1 MSQTAANSLAEAL
14 WREEKSF
21 LIQHY
26 ARLLLEEVEASGDLD
41 DKIVASLQVAR
52 PYADAALA
60 LRIAN
65 LLDVHGHDAP
75 LNPINGAVLADE
87 ATPSPADLNEDGE
100 ELDGLYDEEEDESGA
115 AADLFADEDALAE
128 DDDDAENLFAG
139 EEDDSDFLDDDDE
152 AASLFIDDDEDD
164 DELFAGDEED
174 WDEHTGLVGEEE
186 EALAAADVEEDL
198 FAEDA
203 EEEAAA
209 DASEADEEAGVLFA
223 EDIYSGNTG
232 AEKAEIEETP
242 GFNPTQSSEEG
253 ATAGFDAPEVSEKE
267 SKIGQRKKVAKKQI
281 KKRPKRTEATKGKK
295 EKGLNT
301 EATPQEE
308 NKSSH
313 AEQTAKGKKEAMERM
328 AKAKEELERRKQNR
342 RATEKEEEASEEVAV
357 EEESSAADL
366 LGNIAYQVSLD
377 DIEKRLGIQTIPE
390 DRTRL
395 DRLLAQKM
403 RDPSIRALL
412 EGATEEG
419 VTLALLPR
427 LPRFIREGQ
436 LFQVNGANLVRSY
449 PQFFENVQQIVLKL
463 HTEAFF
469 LQQSPGLDW
478 AIVTTE
484 ILNDSRQK
492 TYMQQKQALKTHA
505 QRYQATER
513 RVRRRNMIDA
523 LYDLVVIKLVHGVN
537 MLSETVDLTESN
549 VGRQNLALINY
560 GENGIRISD
569 IGRRQTHPQLGVC
582 PNW

>member
-26 ARLLLEEVEASGDLD
+26 AHLLLEEVEASGDLD

-65 LLDVHGHDAP
+65 LLDIHGHDAP
-75 LNPINGAVLADE
+75 LNPTNGAVLADE

-100 ELDGLYDEEEDESGA
+100 ELDSLYDEEEDESGA

-174 WDEHTGLVGEEE
+174 L
-186 EALAAADVEEDL
+186 AADVEEDL

-232 AEKAEIEETP
+232 AEKPEIEETP

-267 SKIGQRKKVAKKQI
+267 NKTGRRKKVAEKQI
-281 KKRPKRTEATKGKK
+281 KKRTKRKEATKGKK

-313 AEQTAKGKKEAMERM
+313 AEQSAKGKKEAMERM

-342 RATEKEEEASEEVAV
+342 RATKKEEEASEDVAV
-357 EEESSAADL
+357 EEDSSAADL

-449 PQFFENVQQIVLKL
+449 PQFFENVQQILLKL
-463 HTEAFF
+463 RTEAFF

-513 RVRRRNMIDA
+513 RVRRRYMIDA

-549 VGRQNLALINY
+549 VGRLNLALINY

>member
-26 ARLLLEEVEASGDLD
+26 AHLLLEELEASGDLD

-60 LRIAN
+60 MRIAN
-65 LLDVHGHDAP
+65 LLDLHGLDAP
-75 LNPINGAVLADE
+75 LNPTNGALLADE
-87 ATPSPADLNEDGE
+87 ATPSSADLNENGE
-100 ELDGLYDEEEDESGA
+100 ELDSLYDEEEEESGA

-139 EEDDSDFLDDDDE
+139 EEDDSDFLHDE
-152 AASLFIDDDEDD
+152 DDDEDD

-186 EALAAADVEEDL
+186 EALAAAVVEEDL

-209 DASEADEEAGVLFA
+209 VASEADEEAGVLFA

-232 AEKAEIEETP
+232 TEKAEIEETP
-242 GFNPTQSSEEG
+242 RFNPTQSSEEG

-267 SKIGQRKKVAKKQI
+267 SKTGRRKNVAEKQMKKGTNS
-281 KKRPKRTEATKGKK
+281 KEATKSKK

-313 AEQTAKGKKEAMERM
+313 AEQSATGKKEAMERM

-357 EEESSAADL
+357 EEESSAAGL

-377 DIEKRLGIQTIPE
+377 DIEQRLGIQTIPE

-436 LFQVNGANLVRSY
+436 LFQVNGATLVRSY

-505 QRYQATER
+505 QRYQATES
-513 RVRRRNMIDA
+513 RVRRRNMIDV
-523 LYDLVVIKLVHGVN
+523 LYDLLVIKLVHGVN
-537 MLSETVDLTESN
+537 MLSETVDLTESK
-549 VGRQNLALINY
+549 VGRQNLAFINY

>member
-26 ARLLLEEVEASGDLD
+26 AHLLLEEVEASGDLD
-41 DKIVASLQVAR
+41 DKIVASLQVAW

-65 LLDVHGHDAP
+65 LLAIHGHDAP
-75 LNPINGAVLADE
+75 LNPTNEALLADE
-87 ATPSPADLNEDGE
+87 VTPSPADLNEDGE
-100 ELDGLYDEEEDESGA
+100 ELDSLYDEDEDEDEAGA
-115 AADLFADEDALAE
+115 AANLFADEDALAE
-128 DDDDAENLFAG
+128 NDDDAESLFAG
-139 EEDDSDFLDDDDE
+139 EEDDSDFLDEDDE
-152 AASLFIDDDEDD
+152 AASLFVDDDEDD

-174 WDEHTGLVGEEE
+174 L
-186 EALAAADVEEDL
+186 AADVEEDL

-203 EEEAAA
+203 EEEAATE
-209 DASEADEEAGVLFA
+209 ASEADEEAGVLFA
-223 EDIYSGNTG
+223 EDIYSGNKG
-232 AEKAEIEETP
+232 AEEAEIEETP
-242 GFNPTQSSEEG
+242 GFTPTQSSEEG

-267 SKIGQRKKVAKKQI
+267 SKIGRRKKVAEKQKK
-281 KKRPKRTEATKGKK
+281 KGTKRKEATKDKK
-295 EKGLNT
+295 DKGLNT

-308 NKSSH
+308 NQSSH

-342 RATEKEEEASEEVAV
+342 RAAEKEEEASEEV

-395 DRLLAQKM
+395 DRQLAQKM

-436 LFQVNGANLVRSY
+436 LFQVNGVNLVRSY

-463 HTEAFF
+463 RTEAFF
-469 LQQSPGLDW
+469 LQQSPDLDW

-513 RVRRRNMIDA
+513 RVRRRNIIDA

-537 MLSETVDLTESN
+537 MLSETVDLTESK
-549 VGRQNLALINY
+549 VGRQNLAFINY

>member
-1 MSQTAANSLAEAL
+1 MSQTATNSLAEAL

-26 ARLLLEEVEASGDLD
+26 AHLLLEELEASGDLD

-60 LRIAN
+60 MRIAN
-65 LLDVHGHDAP
+65 LLDLHGLDAP
-75 LNPINGAVLADE
+75 LNPTNGALLADE
-87 ATPSPADLNEDGE
+87 ATPSSADLNENGE
-100 ELDGLYDEEEDESGA
+100 ELDSLYDEEEEESGA

-174 WDEHTGLVGEEE
+174 L
-186 EALAAADVEEDL
+186 AADVEEDL

-203 EEEAAA
+203 EEEAATE
-209 DASEADEEAGVLFA
+209 ASEADEEAGVLFA
-223 EDIYSGNTG
+223 EDIYSGNKG
-232 AEKAEIEETP
+232 AEEAEIEETP
-242 GFNPTQSSEEG
+242 EFTPTQSSEEG

-267 SKIGQRKKVAKKQI
+267 SKIGRRKKVAEKQKK
-281 KKRPKRTEATKGKK
+281 KGTKSKEATKDKK
-295 EKGLNT
+295 DKGLNT
-301 EATPQEE
+301 EAPPQEE
-308 NKSSH
+308 NQSSH

-342 RATEKEEEASEEVAV
+342 RAAGKEEEASEEVAV
-357 EEESSAADL
+357 EEESSAAGL

-436 LFQVNGANLVRSY
+436 LFQVNGATLVRSY

-469 LQQSPGLDW
+469 LQQSPDLDW

-505 QRYQATER
+505 QRYQATES
-513 RVRRRNMIDA
+513 RVRRRNMIDV
-523 LYDLVVIKLVHGVN
+523 LYDLLVIKLVHGVN
-537 MLSETVDLTESN
+537 MLSDTVDLTESK
-549 VGRQNLALINY
+549 VGRQNLAFINY